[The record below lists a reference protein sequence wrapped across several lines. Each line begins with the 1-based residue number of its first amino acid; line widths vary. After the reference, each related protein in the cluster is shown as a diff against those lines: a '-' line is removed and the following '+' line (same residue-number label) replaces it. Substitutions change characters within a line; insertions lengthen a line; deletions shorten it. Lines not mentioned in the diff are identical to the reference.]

1 MAGLKRDT
9 GAALENVPSA
19 EKIKTGTFEVGPDF
33 DAAQLSLNRTVRSL
47 GDLVP
52 GWQALAESSLPLGAN
67 RVGESV
73 SRRFVEMG
81 GQFSG
86 MLRDYL
92 GKLSDAD
99 AALQGIRLHYDRVE
113 NQNAAAFEEFYDYAE
128 ESIDSV
134 DKAAQYDV
142 LEWWTSF
149 GDWTPADRTDWTV
162 FESEQLTRFAT
173 ENNDP
178 SQLQKAAEDWV
189 TQLRELEGHSTD
201 FADSIAKLGSAWSG
215 SAADAAQAALVP
227 LWEWTSDA
235 AGNADRIR
243 ENLSLAGDAAARVR
257 QMPGPVNEF
266 QLKTELHES
275 LLFSPA
281 EQNDLLMR
289 QQQAQA
295 VKDEQVRYLEQYEA
309 VMAGVYDALPEFY
322 LAPVAATDVDE
333 PAPSAAPGVGYQTVG
348 TAYSPGSPTSHG
360 TASPAANNPG
370 DSGTAF
376 VPPATRQ
383 EIPAQGTTIAATVT
397 GSSESTG
404 PRPVGTTATP
414 GGGGNSGGGFIP
426 GSGGIAGG
434 GGFPGGTPGRTP
446 GDVRSGRAVAP
457 TPTRGSAGAHSF
469 GPTGTRSDREED
481 VEHERAAYLVERD
494 PEGTF
499 GTSEPT
505 APPVIGA

>member
-1 MAGLKRDT
+1 MSGLKRDT

-19 EKIKTGTFEVGPDF
+19 AMIKTGTFEIGPDF
-33 DAAQLSLNRTVRSL
+33 DAAQLSLNRTVQSL

-52 GWQALAESSLPLGAN
+52 GWQALAEASLPLGAN

-81 GQFSG
+81 GRFSG

-99 AALQGIRLHYDRVE
+99 TALQGIRQYYDRAE
-113 NQNAAAFEEFYDYAE
+113 AQAAAAFEQHFEYAQ
-128 ESIDSV
+128 ESIYSV
-134 DKAAQYDV
+134 SADTAARSDV
-142 LEWWTSF
+142 MEWLSSLA
-149 GDWTPADRTDWTV
+149 DWTPADRTDWAA
-162 FESEQLTRFAT
+162 FDSEQLTQFAT

-189 TQLRELEGHSTD
+189 TRLRQLETHSAE
-201 FADSIAKLGSAWSG
+201 FAGSIAKLGSAWSG

-235 AGNADRIR
+235 AGNAERIR
-243 ENLSLAGDAAARVR
+243 ENLSLAGEAAARVR

-266 QLKTELHES
+266 ALKAELHES
-275 LLFSPA
+275 LLSSPA

-289 QQQAQA
+289 QQQMQA

-309 VMAGVYDALPEFY
+309 VMADVYNALPEFH

-333 PAPSAAPGVGYQTVG
+333 PAPAAVPGVGYQTAG
-348 TAYSPGSPTSHG
+348 TGYSPAGPTSLG
-360 TASPAANNPG
+360 TASSAANNPG
-370 DSGTAF
+370 NSGTTF
-376 VPPATRQ
+376 TPPTTSQ
-383 EIPAQGTTIAATVT
+383 EISTQGTTIAATVT

-404 PRPVGTTATP
+404 ARPVGTTPTP

-434 GGFPGGTPGRTP
+434 GGFPGRTP
-446 GDVRSGRAVAP
+446 GDARAGGSRAVAP
-457 TPTRGSAGAHSF
+457 APTRGPAGAHSF
-469 GPTGTRSDREED
+469 GPPGTRSEREED
-481 VEHERAAYLVERD
+481 TEHERAAYLVERD